1 MAVATMPEQAVTG
14 SAPAVAP
21 ITLTDRAASEVK
33 RVIAETQAG
42 EGTAEPLYL
51 RLTVKGGGCSG
62 FQNKLDLDPNYT
74 EKTDH
79 LFEIQGV
86 NVVVDKRSML
96 YLVGATVDFIDD
108 LNKRGFQIS
117 NPQAKG
123 SCGCGS
129 SFSM

>member
-1 MAVATMPEQAVTG
+1 MAVATMPEQTG
-14 SAPAVAP
+14 TCGTKPAAAP
-21 ITLTDRAASEVK
+21 ITLTERAASEVK
-33 RVIAETQAG
+33 RVIADTQA
-42 EGTAEPLYL
+42 EGNPEPLYL

-62 FQNKLDLDPNYT
+62 FQNKLDLDPTYT

-79 LFEIQGV
+79 LFEIEGV
-86 NVVVDKRSML
+86 SVVVDKRSML

-108 LNKRGFQIS
+108 LNHRGFKIS